1 MSIKIAPSIL
11 TADFSNL
18 GALVKELEKGGA
30 DLLHLDIMDGKFV
43 PNLTFGPVVVASLH
57 KVTSIPLD
65 VHLMVEEPERLFSA
79 FAKAGAD
86 SLTIHAETCP
96 HLHRS
101 IQMIKDLGCNAGV
114 ALNPATPLDVLDYI
128 YQELDHVLLMT
139 VNPGWGGQ
147 KFISAVYRKI
157 RDLREMLIN
166 TGASA
171 DLQVDGGI
179 NFSTIKEAVD
189 CGANSLVIGSAL
201 LKEQDLPKA
210 IKDYRSAAEEASAGS
225 WWQTNHGDGS
235 GDDGSSL

>member
-1 MSIKIAPSIL
+1 MNIKIAPSIL

-30 DLLHLDIMDGKFV
+30 DQLHLDIMDGKFV
-43 PNLTFGPVVVASLH
+43 PNLTFGPVVVTSLH
-57 KVTSIPLD
+57 EITALPLD

-79 FAKAGAD
+79 FAQAGAD

-101 IQMIKDLGCNAGV
+101 LQMIKDLGCKAGV
-114 ALNPATPLDVLDYI
+114 ALNPATPLNVLEYVIQD
-128 YQELDHVLLMT
+128 LDCILLMT

-147 KFISAVYRKI
+147 KFIGAINRKI
-157 RDLREMLIN
+157 RKLREMLIK
-166 TGASA
+166 TGVSA

-201 LKEQDLPKA
+201 LKEQDLLKG
-210 IKDYRSAAEEASAGS
+210 IKDYRSVAEETAAGS
-225 WWQTNHGDGS
+225 WW
-235 GDDGSSL
+235 LRE